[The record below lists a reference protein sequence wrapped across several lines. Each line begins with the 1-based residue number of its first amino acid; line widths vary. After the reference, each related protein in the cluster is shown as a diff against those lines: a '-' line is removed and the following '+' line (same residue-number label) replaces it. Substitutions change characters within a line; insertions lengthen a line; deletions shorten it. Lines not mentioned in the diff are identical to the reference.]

1 MLFFQA
7 KSYLVLLLLFEAIEE
22 AGDAVGWC
30 ISLSLDP
37 LGNDELSRLKA
48 QPSRREDCQQ
58 CSQVMKKSNE
68 CAVVTTIF

>member
-30 ISLSLDP
+30 ISLPLDP

-48 QPSRREDCQQ
+48 QTRRREDCPP